1 MTLTERLKA
10 YHRAYQTWRASPLES
25 TNGLVVT
32 FVRGVLAAISGT
44 TLSYVLGAIT
54 TVWIARE
61 LGVSG
66 YGTYATVMASLGLL
80 SNFLGLGLD
89 TWLVSEGGRQ
99 PRLLNGLA
107 WQVIYL
113 KAAGAVAMLVILL
126 TSGLGNE
133 ANAAVFLL
141 GSLGVIA
148 DGFARTGFA
157 MLRARAQNGR
167 VAVLEV
173 AAPAL
178 LLIGILVLRTTGFTV
193 VSLVLVQW
201 VCNLV
206 VLAATLASAFGKEVR
221 LPSPTPR
228 HTLRAG
234 WIFIASDVVANLYSL
249 AGVAAVGM
257 FAGAAAAGLYR
268 PAQNM
273 IALSYIVPH
282 LIFLVG
288 LPLLNRAP
296 LPAVYKNI
304 ARAMLVGAAAYG
316 LLVFMA
322 LWLAGE
328 PILRLIYGTEFLP
341 ALPYVHMMSIIP
353 LMKSVSFVCAAVL
366 LSHNRQ
372 RLRLLLQSGVMIVS
386 VMGALLIIPQTGAVG
401 AAWLQVGIE
410 ALLMTLYAAGALW
423 TMRTRAATAHRPSLT

>member
-10 YHRAYQTWRASPLES
+10 YHHAYQTWRAGSLES
-25 TNGLVVT
+25 ANGLVVT
-32 FVRGVLAAISGT
+32 FVRGILAAVSGT
-44 TLSYVLGAIT
+44 TLAYALGAIT
-54 TVWIARE
+54 TVLIARE

-66 YGTYATVMASLGLL
+66 YGAYTTVMASLGLL
-80 SNFLGLGLD
+80 SNLLGLGLD
-89 TWLVSEGGRQ
+89 TWLVNEGGRQ

-113 KAAGAVAMLVILL
+113 KAAGAAAMLAVLL
-126 TSGLGNE
+126 MSGLGNR
-133 ANAAVFLL
+133 ANAIVFLL

-148 DGFARTGFA
+148 DGVARTGFA

-167 VAVLEV
+167 VAALEV

-193 VSLVLVQW
+193 VSLVFVQW

-206 VLAATLASAFGKEVR
+206 VLAATLASAFGAEVR
-221 LPSPTPR
+221 LPSPAPR

-296 LPAVYKNI
+296 LPAVYRSI
-304 ARAMLVGAAAYG
+304 ARAMLIGAAAYG
-316 LLVFMA
+316 LLVLMA
-322 LWLAGE
+322 LRLAGE
-328 PILRLIYGTEFLP
+328 PILRLIYGAEFLP
-341 ALPYVHMMSIIP
+341 ALPYVHVMGVIP

-372 RLRLLLQSGVMIVS
+372 RLRLLLQGGVMIVS

-401 AAWLQVGIE
+401 AAWLQVGVE
-410 ALLMTLYAAGALW
+410 ALLMALYAAGALW
-423 TMRTRAATAHRPSLT
+423 AMRTRTATAHRSGLT